1 MVHEGTLYFGAG
13 WAGQLYALDPETGET
28 RWQYDL
34 GAGVAADTA
43 VSGDVV
49 LIGDLDGR
57 IHAVSRDTGT
67 RLWRTE
73 ATDVDIRGN
82 VSTDGNGVFVSH
94 DDGRVTA
101 VDLDDGTPLWQF
113 SAGKAI
119 YGGTTVANG
128 FVYVTSYDDWVY
140 ALDAASGETLWKT
153 ELRRGA
159 SSTPLVVG
167 KLVIVG
173 SWDERVYALDSRTG
187 EHLWNFWAGG
197 AVPASVAASEDSL
210 YFGANDGY
218 LYAISVI
225 DGALKWRYGIA
236 DEIWGTPAAA
246 DGLVYVGANNHTV
259 YALDAET
266 GSLVWQFRT
275 GGEVDAPLTVSHNT
289 VYAPSDDGYI
299 YALAGGLPDGY
310 VPVPVASTPMSAFT
324 LLTRDELIQLLAVSF
339 GTERPV
345 SSRVTTYGRDGNIER
360 DGSEVIIEIFE
371 NGYYLLTGR
380 TVQQDGWEAR
390 YYSVDEYNALAD
402 EREDPI
408 LKRARGWC
416 CIRTQDGLA
425 LIMRANNAMAES
437 TAVTAHEA
445 GHALQRLINPAQ
457 SKAKRDSLIGAL
469 REAQADTFKVAL
481 TRKIGE
487 YTRIETAR
495 WPSGYDWA
503 PYLDRWRQELQDSVD
518 DLTQEHD
525 RGRLIMW
532 QAVLND
538 PELAH
543 LREELERNGHVSA
556 DSMMDM
562 YHRFVKLTPS
572 EVEPYIESITVE
584 SLSDDLNFIFG
595 TVYKRTGF
603 STSFPELVLN
613 VPTLVISP

>member
-1 MVHEGTLYFGAG
+1 MIHEGTLYFGAG
-13 WAGQLYALDPETGET
+13 SARRLYALESVTGET
-28 RWQYDL
+28 LWWYDL
-34 GAGVAADTA
+34 GAGVAAYAA

-67 RLWRTE
+67 RRWITE
-73 ATDVDIRGN
+73 ATDTEIRGN
-82 VSTDGNGVFVSH
+82 VSTDGAGVFAAH
-94 DDGRVTA
+94 KDGTVTA
-101 VDLDDGTPLWQF
+101 VQLDDGAVLWQF
-113 SAGKAI
+113 TAGDAI
-119 YGGTTVANG
+119 YGGTAVSNG
-128 FVYVTSYDDWVY
+128 FVYVTSHDDWIY
-140 ALDAASGETLWKT
+140 ALDAASGETVWKT
-153 ELRRGA
+153 ELMRG
-159 SSTPLVVG
+159 SNSTPSVVG

-197 AVPASVAASEDSL
+197 SVSSSVVASEDSL

-225 DGALKWRYGIA
+225 DGVLKWRYEIA

-266 GSLVWQFRT
+266 GSLAWQFEA
-275 GGEVDAPLTVSHNT
+275 GGEVYAPLTVSHNT

-299 YALAGGLPDGY
+299 YAIAAGFPDGY
-310 VPVPVASTPMSAFT
+310 VPVPVASTPLPAFT

-345 SSRVTTYGRDGNIER
+345 SNKVRIYGRDGYIER
-360 DGSEVIIEIFE
+360 DGSEIIIEIFE
-371 NGYYLLTGR
+371 NGYYLMTGR

-390 YYSVDEYNALAD
+390 YYSVDDYNALAD
-402 EREDPI
+402 ERGEPR

-416 CIRTQDGLA
+416 CIRTDDGLA
-425 LIMRANNAMAES
+425 LIMRANNPLAAS
-437 TAVTAHEA
+437 TAITAHEA
-445 GHALQRLINPAQ
+445 GHALQRLINPVQ
-457 SKAKRDSLIGAL
+457 SKAKRESLIGAL
-469 REAQADTFKVAL
+469 REAEAYAFEVAL

-487 YTRIETAR
+487 YTRVETAR

-503 PYLDRWRQELQDSVD
+503 PYLDSWRQALQDSVD
-518 DLTQEHD
+518 DLTKEHD

-538 PELAH
+538 PELSH

-562 YHRFVKLTPS
+562 YRRFVKLTPS
-572 EVEPYIESITVE
+572 EVEPYVESITVE

-603 STSFPELVLN
+603 SISFPELVLN
-613 VPTLVISP
+613 VPTLVVSP